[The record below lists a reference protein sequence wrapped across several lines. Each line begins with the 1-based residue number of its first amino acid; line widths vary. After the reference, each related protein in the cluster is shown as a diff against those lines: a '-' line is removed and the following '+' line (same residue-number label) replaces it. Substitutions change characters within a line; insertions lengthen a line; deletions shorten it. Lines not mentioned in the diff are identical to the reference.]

1 VPTAQRHRT
10 VTALRNGVAVH
21 GQALMAADG
30 QFGMGA
36 EMHQRINPNLHTT
49 RSGVVVRR
57 HVAAAIW
64 AVALTRVVFGW
75 VMS

>member
-1 VPTAQRHRT
+1 
-10 VTALRNGVAVH
+10 
-21 GQALMAADG
+21 MAADG